1 MYGTKGLHKWSLL
14 CHSTNVMCIS
24 EIHTS
29 SVYIYF
35 FYFFIHVTGHHELE
49 DHIHWPQQRWPG
61 INDYREDSQTLYIY
75 IYIHIFLPRLSQW
88 LVFFLYIYIYLD
100 SPCIYIYIH
109 KYVAGLKH
117 FFTLEAT
124 PASSDQE
131 VACIYKDA
139 RIPKIKRSTV
149 LTIVKICNL
158 YCTAAVCSDPA
169 FAWQRIDC
177 YCI

>member
-1 MYGTKGLHKWSLL
+1 MEWRGYTNGLFYVIQQMSCAFLR
-14 CHSTNVMCIS
+14 ST
-24 EIHTS
+24 
-29 SVYIYF
+29 
-35 FYFFIHVTGHHELE
+35 L
-49 DHIHWPQQRWPG
+49 QA
-61 INDYREDSQTLYIY
+61 YIY
-75 IYIHIFLPRLSQW
+75 IYIFIFVHTRHRPSWAWRSHSLTSAKVTGNQWLPGRLSNVIYIYTYIPAAA
-88 LVFFLYIYIYLD
+88 LTVTCFIYIYIYLD
-100 SPCIYIYIH
+100 SPCIYIYTH
-109 KYVAGLKH
+109 NYVAGLKH

-177 YCI
+177 SGI